1 MNGGQHRKPRAIGSG
16 LIDGPAL
23 VPCPPGHLRTRA
35 PKKKTPQKR
44 GASPR
49 FGVCQD
55 SSGIGGIGKPSS
67 PPCMGRYGGRGST
80 DVDAGT
86 KSAIS
91 AGDAVFSGT
100 G

>member
-1 MNGGQHRKPRAIGSG
+1 MGQRSSLSRR
-16 LIDGPAL
+16 
-23 VPCPPGHLRTRA
+23 GHLGTRA
-35 PKKKTPQKR
+35 LKKKTPQKR

-49 FGVCQD
+49 FSVCQD

-67 PPCMGRYGGRGST
+67 PPCIGRYGDRGHA
-80 DVDAGT
+80 DVMAVT